1 MRKPRITVRLTPN
14 QMMCLQELSG
24 GLDTSLSLL
33 VRTIISDF
41 ITRNEDTLNRII
53 DGKNQP
59 ITEEEEED

>member
-14 QMMCLQELSG
+14 QMQCLNELSS

-41 ITRNEDTLNRII
+41 LTRNEETLNRII
-53 DGKNQP
+53 DGKNKP
-59 ITEEEEED
+59 ITQEEED

>member
-1 MRKPRITVRLTPN
+1 MRKPRITVRLSPN
-14 QMMCLQELSG
+14 QMQCLQELST

-59 ITEEEEED
+59 ITEEEED

>member
-1 MRKPRITVRLTPN
+1 MRKPRITVRLSPN
-14 QMMCLQELSG
+14 QMQCLQELST

-53 DGKNQP
+53 DGKNKP
-59 ITEEEEED
+59 ITEEGED

>member
-59 ITEEEEED
+59 ITEEEEN